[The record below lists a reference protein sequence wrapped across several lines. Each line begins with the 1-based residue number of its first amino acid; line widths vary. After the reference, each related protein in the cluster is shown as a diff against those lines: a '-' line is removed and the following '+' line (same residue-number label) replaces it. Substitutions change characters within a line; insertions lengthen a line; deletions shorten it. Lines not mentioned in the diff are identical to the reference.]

1 MVISMADDNQN
12 VPREQNDIADYHED
26 NNADIDEDREV
37 FFEPKN
43 VLKQKPTSQ
52 CWNYFK
58 FKGTK
63 SKGPKGVDLKF
74 AFCVLCL
81 ESKDERN
88 KKDPAVAY
96 CSSTTNLNQHLLRHH
111 SQQLEEDKTKLK
123 QALSEKQKSSNLITD
138 YAIKSSSK
146 VKKWSVGSVKW
157 KQATERLAKWLVA
170 ESRPLKLV
178 EDEGFRHFMEY
189 LCPEYQ
195 VPSASTMSNYIDRL
209 YEEEKEKLI
218 KSLHEIEHVAI
229 TTDGGSSTN
238 AVSFQDVN
246 CHFVDENWELV
257 SHTLA
262 VQQNKEEH
270 TAEKYR
276 EISDE
281 ILEEFEISPEKVALY
296 VTDNENKMLCA
307 YPGCER
313 SGCCA
318 HMIHSTWGKGVEDVT
333 EVDEVIKHMRKVA
346 TFHNKSPKFRSMV
359 EKEQEKAGLKVR
371 PLIQDVATRWGS
383 TKISSD
389 SFLNH
394 KDDKDKNR
402 FANFEAINSVLK
414 QLKEK
419 EKSTKKKDKLKVMI
433 FSKEDMVK
441 IEYLNDFLIK
451 LSAYSTNLGASSYVT
466 SSIVLPTIKSIENH
480 LEPSSSDVTLIA
492 DLKCAMLADWYTR
505 KEMYINENVLKRST
519 ALDPRFKDLKV
530 IPKMDRQTVYDEI
543 EAEMRVLISKDQK
556 SASDDEEGDDDISDP
571 DPKKAKMSLDFY
583 ESDDEEEGEENED
596 IVAKEIQKYLK
607 EPKPDRDSEPLKW
620 WKVKESTY
628 PVLSRIAKKYLAIPA
643 TSVEA
648 ERRFSD
654 LGNLLTKRRLSMT
667 GANVNKQLFLKK
679 KVKDLILKFD
689 L

>member
-1 MVISMADDNQN
+1 MADDNQN
-12 VPREQNDIADYHED
+12 VPREHNDVGDYHED
-26 NNADIDEDREV
+26 IIDAADSEEEREV
-37 FFEPKN
+37 YFEAKN

-63 SKGPKGVDLKF
+63 SKGADLKF
-74 AFCVLCL
+74 AICLLCL

-96 CSSTTNLNQHLLRHH
+96 SSSTTNLNQHLLRHH
-111 SQQLEEDKTKLK
+111 GKKLEEDKIKLQ
-123 QALSEKQKSSNLITD
+123 QASSNKQKASNLITD
-138 YAIKSSSK
+138 YAIKSSSQ
-146 VKKWSVGSVKW
+146 VKKWTVGSVKW
-157 KQATERLAKWLVA
+157 KQATEKLAKWLVA
-170 ESRPLKLV
+170 ESRPLQLV
-178 EDEGFRHFMEY
+178 EDEGFRNLMEY

-195 VPSASTMSNYIDRL
+195 VPAASTITNYIDRL
-209 YEEEKEKLI
+209 YNEEKEKLI
-218 KSLHEIEHVAI
+218 KVLHNIENVAI

-238 AVSFQDVN
+238 AVSYQDVN
-246 CHFVDENWELV
+246 CHFVSEDWELV

-262 VQQNKEEH
+262 VQQNKDEH

-276 EISDE
+276 EISDD
-281 ILEEFEISPEKVALY
+281 ILEDFEIKPDKVSLY
-296 VTDNENKMLCA
+296 VTDNEPKMLCA

-318 HMIHSTWGKGVEDVT
+318 HMVHSTWGKGVEDVT
-333 EVDEVIKHMRKVA
+333 EVDEIIKHMRKVA

-383 TKISSD
+383 TKFSSD

-394 KDDKDKNR
+394 RDDKDKNR

-414 QLKEK
+414 HLKEK
-419 EKSTKKKDKLKVMI
+419 EKSTEKKKKLQKLI
-433 FSKEDMVK
+433 FTKEDMVK
-441 IEYLNDFLIK
+441 IENLNDFLTK
-451 LSAYSTNLGASSYVT
+451 LSAYSTNLGGSSYVT

-480 LEPSSSDVTLIA
+480 LEPSSSDMTLIA

-505 KEMYINENVLKRST
+505 KEMYINENVMKKST

-530 IPKMDRQTVYDEI
+530 IAKTDRETVYDEL
-543 EAEMRVLISKDQK
+543 EAEMRDLINKDQK
-556 SASDDEEGDDDISDP
+556 SESEDEEDNDDISEP
-571 DPKKAKMSLDFY
+571 DPKKPKMSLDFY
-583 ESDDEEEGEENED
+583 ESDDEEEGDENED
-596 IVAKEIQKYLK
+596 VVKKEIQKYVK
-607 EPKPDRDSEPLKW
+607 EPKADRDSEPLKF
-620 WKVKESTY
+620 WKVKESSY
-628 PVLSRIAKKYLAIPA
+628 PVLSRLAKKYLAIPA

-667 GANVNKQLFLKK
+667 GANVNKQLFLKNK
-679 KVKDLILKFD
+679 IKNLNLKFD
-689 L
+689 V